1 MNNNNSDQEPYMKTK
16 NNLRF
21 LLALGNTKV
30 VVLKDEHDLQVY
42 ANTPDK
48 RFGTTVAP
56 ERLTEALATR

>member
-1 MNNNNSDQEPYMKTK
+1 MSNENSDQELDMKNK

-30 VVLKDEHDLQVY
+30 VVLKDDNDWQVY

-48 RFGTTVAP
+48 RFRTTVAP
-56 ERLTEALATR
+56 ERLTEALAMR